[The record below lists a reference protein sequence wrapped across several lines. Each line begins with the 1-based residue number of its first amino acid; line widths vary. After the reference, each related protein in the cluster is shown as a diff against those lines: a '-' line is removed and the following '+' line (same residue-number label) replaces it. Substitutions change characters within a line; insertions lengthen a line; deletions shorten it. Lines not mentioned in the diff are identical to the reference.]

1 MSQDE
6 VKAQTESSKP
16 NFEDFASITEEE
28 FKQFLIEKVKN
39 HVCPC
44 CQTNS
49 WAILSSPNMNLSIL
63 ALSKDGAFSIPPPSI
78 PIMGVGCNTCG
89 YIRQHSKGMVAK
101 WKSEKKANA

>member
-6 VKAQTESSKP
+6 VKKP
-16 NFEDFASITEEE
+16 AELDQPTFEDLAKVTEDD
-28 FKQFLIEKVKN
+28 FKQFLVEKVKN
-39 HVCPC
+39 HICPC

-49 WAILSSPNMNLSIL
+49 WSILSSPDMNLSIL

-89 YIRQHSKGMVAK
+89 YIRQHAKGMIAQWKAK
-101 WKSEKKANA
+101 KKAVA